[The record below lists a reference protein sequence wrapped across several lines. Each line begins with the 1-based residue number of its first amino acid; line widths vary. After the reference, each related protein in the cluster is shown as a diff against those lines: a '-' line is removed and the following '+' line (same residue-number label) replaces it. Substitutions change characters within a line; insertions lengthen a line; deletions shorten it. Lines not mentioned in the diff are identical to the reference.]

1 MTPVRL
7 PVSLLAAALA
17 AVFPSTAVAQAPPTS
32 GELLQQLP
40 PPPEREDAAPEVTI
54 EPAAPAVDDAT
65 PFHVRHI
72 AIEGNT
78 VFDDA
83 ALHALVAEGE
93 GRTQTLA
100 GLNGLAKRITDHYRA
115 HGHPLA
121 RAIIPAQALDGG
133 TVRIQVVEARFDE
146 VHVDNRSRVGDSLLA
161 ATVAPME
168 RGELVT
174 QASLDRGLLL
184 LGELPGIRAHATLR
198 PGATVGTSTLAVQVD
213 PVPAVTG
220 QVSLDNAGNR
230 YTGRVRLGAWLQVAN
245 PLRHGDQL
253 DVAAMTSGS
262 DLSYGRVGYQATLNG
277 RGTRLGAAYST
288 LDYALG
294 GSLEALRAHG
304 TANVASAWISHPL
317 ILRRDASLEVR
328 LQADRKR
335 LRDAID
341 VASLHGDRHATAWT
355 LGVDGERRDRTG
367 TTRGSLSV
375 TQGDLAFD
383 DAAAEAV
390 DAASARTAGDYTRW
404 NARIERLQ
412 VLGQRTRLLLA
423 ASGQASSDNLD
434 SSEQFLLGGPYSVR
448 GYSTGQFAGASGHL
462 LTVEFRHD
470 LDWFDTGRTEG
481 LVFVDAG
488 DVRFN
493 ADPWT
498 TGPNRARVESA
509 GIGMSWTGPAQWRAS
524 LQVAVPIG
532 GGSASVDADDGV
544 RAWAWVAKGF

>member
-1 MTPVRL
+1 MTSIRL
-7 PVSLLAAALA
+7 PASLLATALA
-17 AVFPSTAVAQAPPTS
+17 AVLPSTAPAQAPPTS

-40 PPPEREDAAPEVTI
+40 PPPERDDAQPEVSI

-65 PFHVRHI
+65 PFPVQRI
-72 AIEGNT
+72 VIEGNT

-83 ALHALVAEGE
+83 TLHALVSDGE

-100 GLNGLAKRITDHYRA
+100 GLNALAQRITGHYRD

-121 RAIIPAQALDGG
+121 RAIVPAQALDAGV
-133 TVRIQVVEARFDE
+133 VRIQVVEARFDD
-146 VHVDNRSRVGDSLLA
+146 VHVDNRSRIRDSLLT
-161 ATVAPME
+161 ATVASME
-168 RGELVT
+168 QGDLVT
-174 QASLDRGLLL
+174 QASLDRSLLL
-184 LGELPGIRAHATLR
+184 LGELPGARAHATLR
-198 PGATVGTSTLAVQVD
+198 PGTTVGTSTLAVQVD
-213 PVPAVTG
+213 PLPAVSG

-262 DLSYGRVGYQATLNG
+262 DLSYGRLGYQATLNG
-277 RGTRLGAAYST
+277 HGTRLGAAYST

-304 TANVASAWISHPL
+304 TANVTSAWLSHPL
-317 ILRRDASLEVR
+317 VLRRDASLDVR

-341 VASLHGDRHATAWT
+341 TASAHGDRDVTAWT
-355 LGVDGERRDRTG
+355 LGVDGERRDVSG

-383 DAAAEAV
+383 DAAAGAV
-390 DAASARTAGDYTRW
+390 DAATARTAGDYTRW
-404 NARIERLQ
+404 NARLERLQ

-434 SSEQFLLGGPYSVR
+434 ASEQFLLGGPYSVR

-462 LTVEFRHD
+462 LTVELRHD
-470 LDWFDTGRTEG
+470 LAWFGTGRTEG
-481 LVFVDAG
+481 LLFVDAG

-509 GIGMSWTGPAQWRAS
+509 GIGLNWTGPAQWRAS
-524 LQVAVPIG
+524 LQLAAPIG
-532 GGSASVDADDGV
+532 GNAGPVDGDDDI
-544 RAWAWVAKGF
+544 RAWAWVSKGF